1 MTLLKRFDFEKFDV
15 TLCKMWRIT
24 SIQLVGDMIWKQI
37 IDVIISEIVNYS
49 GKKMKWNEKRMK
61 NDGNDWENLN
71 ENESEREVISNSIRV
86 WLNSDMSVPSN
97 LRVRSLGLWGFIWAE

>member
-1 MTLLKRFDFEKFDV
+1 MTLLKRFDFEKFDD

-37 IDVIISEIVNYS
+37 IDVIISEVVNYS

-61 NDGNDWENLN
+61 NDDNDGENLN
-71 ENESEREVISNSIRV
+71 KYEGKRKVMSNSGRV
-86 WLNSDMSVPSN
+86 WLNSDKSVSSD
-97 LRVRSLGLWGFIWAE
+97 LRVGS